1 MGMTLRTFQ
10 DRRDRFQLVK
20 DLMAKHYPGG
30 NLPQGLMGD
39 LYSAFGEAELRGYEA
54 CLSFFTERFAAD
66 NDDLTPQPNVDEGD
80 GK

>member
-1 MGMTLRTFQ
+1 MGQTLRTFQ

-30 NLPQGLMGD
+30 DLPHGLMGD

-54 CLSFFTERFAAD
+54 CLSFFTERQSPD
-66 NDDLTPQPNVDEGD
+66 NDPA
-80 GK
+80 